1 VVGLSG
7 PLLQKSP
14 DLGNSCSC
22 AESID
27 IYLASSGTSFTQE
40 GGKVGRDDRTE
51 DYGYGQDE
59 GLL

>member
-1 VVGLSG
+1 MVRSCKNHLIWAIVVPVPRAL
-7 PLLQKSP
+7 
-14 DLGNSCSC
+14 
-22 AESID
+22 